1 MKRIPQIFLLALSI
15 TIVYGVILF
24 FVIKESRECDEHV
37 ILNDGKEYDC
47 RHVSSFS
54 NGMSCIRLC
63 GEGEINVP
71 TNRIIEVRKK

>member
-1 MKRIPQIFLLALSI
+1 MAVVAIGLLLYIGIMFYAIEKS
-15 TIVYGVILF
+15 
-24 FVIKESRECDEHV
+24 ERCDEHV

-71 TNRIIEVRKK
+71 TNRIIEVRKIK